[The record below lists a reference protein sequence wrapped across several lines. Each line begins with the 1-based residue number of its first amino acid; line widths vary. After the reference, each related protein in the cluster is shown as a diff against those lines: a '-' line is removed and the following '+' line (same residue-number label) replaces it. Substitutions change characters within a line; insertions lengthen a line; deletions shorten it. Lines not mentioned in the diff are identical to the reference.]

1 MEEISLASKL
11 DHLFRHEYSK
21 LVALLTNKYSASLI
35 DQVEDAVQEALY
47 KASRVWAYQAMPD
60 KPSAWL
66 FRVANN
72 HLIDQLRRNK
82 RSVEWNGENNLVK
95 AEVMV
100 SDEGFDEEGI
110 EDDQLKMIFACC
122 HPSMKLQ
129 EQLMLSLKLLCGLSV
144 KEIAR
149 ALMKSEEATKKSIFR
164 AKIKFKDEVGTL
176 VVPSGP
182 AIKERLAAVLQ
193 VIYLLF
199 NEGYKATDG
208 VQLIKHDICE
218 EAIRLGL
225 LLRNSGICDSGE
237 LHALLSMMFF
247 KVARFPAR
255 VDGAGDLVTLE
266 KQDRSLW
273 NRQYITWGWQFL
285 QESSKYPETTSYQ
298 LEAAIACYYSTAE
311 TFEKTNWKRILEL
324 YDALT
329 LHKPSPVVKLSRAVV
344 LSKVEGA
351 VMALRELG
359 ALEPDLKSKQSFYAI
374 RADLHAQVKDWNNA
388 RADLSTAIRLS
399 DNQTERRFLEH
410 RLRGWKNH

>member
-1 MEEISLASKL
+1 M
-11 DHLFRHEYSK
+11 
-21 LVALLTNKYSASLI
+21 I
-35 DQVEDAVQEALY
+35 DLVEDAVQEALY
-47 KASRVWAYQAMPD
+47 KASRVWAYQDMPD

-82 RSVEWNGENNLVK
+82 RSVEWDGENNTADSMTVT
-95 AEVMV
+95 E
-100 SDEGFDEEGI
+100 EGFDEEGI
-110 EDDQLKMIFACC
+110 RDDQLKMIFACC

-149 ALMKSEEATKKSIFR
+149 ALVKSEEATKKSIFR
-164 AKIKFKDEVGTL
+164 AKVKFKDEVGTL
-176 VVPSGP
+176 AVPVGS

-208 VQLIKHDICE
+208 AQLIKQDICE

-225 LLRNSGICDSGE
+225 LLRDHPDCASGE

-255 VDGAGDLVTLE
+255 VDDAGNLVTLE
-266 KQDRSLW
+266 QQDRSLW
-273 NRQYITWGWQFL
+273 NQEYITWGWQFL

-311 TFEKTNWKRILEL
+311 TFGKTNWKRILGL
-324 YDALT
+324 YDALA
-329 LHKPSPVVKLSRAVV
+329 LHKPSPIVRLSRAVV
-344 LSKVEGA
+344 LSKVNGA
-351 VMALRELG
+351 ETALAELNT
-359 ALEPDLKSKQSFYAI
+359 LEPELKGKQSFYAI
-374 RADLHAQVKDWNNA
+374 RADLYAQVKDWDKA

-399 DNQTERRFLEH
+399 DNQTERRFLED
-410 RLRGWKNH
+410 RLGSWKNC